1 MYRATTPTHYFC
13 FGDSDP
19 ESFKSI
25 LITYVQNDKII
36 LEKTEKDLTFGTKI
50 VGEETKYYASIKLSQ
65 EETKLFSARPNASVS
80 IQVRALDYSGNAVAS
95 CKNKISVLDV
105 LNDEVLE

>member
-13 FGDSDP
+13 FGECNP

-36 LEKTEKDLTFGTKI
+36 LEKTESDLTFGSETI
-50 VGEETKYYASIKLSQ
+50 DEETKYYASIKLTQ
-65 EETKLFSARPNASVS
+65 EETKLFLAKPNPAVTV
-80 IQVRALDYSGNAVAS
+80 QVRALDYAGNAVAS
-95 CKNKISVLDV
+95 CKTKISILDV